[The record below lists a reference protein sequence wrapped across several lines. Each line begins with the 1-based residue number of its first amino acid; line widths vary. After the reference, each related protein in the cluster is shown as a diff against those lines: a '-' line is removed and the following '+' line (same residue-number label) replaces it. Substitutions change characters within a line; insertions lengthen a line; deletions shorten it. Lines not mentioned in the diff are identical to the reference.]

1 MYRTEIRR
9 RNCRRPTS
17 RDSGSANSPPT
28 SCAPCRQTPATQ
40 TIHNRR
46 SKKPADR
53 ARAEEDRRRQRSGL
67 PLPRQ
72 EFPNAGSAEWTSN
85 TENDQRPTPNVQR
98 RTQRERISFG
108 LLSAVRMLATKIRI
122 SSSTSLRQT
131 VKFAGV
137 PRFFTRPTSRNQRF
151 VSRSSLRQ
159 IRSL

>member
-1 MYRTEIRR
+1 MTL
-9 RNCRRPTS
+9 RPTA
-17 RDSGSANSPPT
+17 RDVGEHRQHRQFIIVIPKNERIVPEQKKT
-28 SCAPCRQTPATQ
+28 EEDDDKSCRY
-40 TIHNRR
+40 
-46 SKKPADR
+46 R
-53 ARAEEDRRRQRSGL
+53 ARNFRTRGARSGHL
-67 PLPRQ
+67 TQ
-72 EFPNAGSAEWTSN
+72 KTPNA
-85 TENDQRPTPNVQR
+85 QR